1 MSRRRLPPLGALHA
15 FEAAARHQSF
25 ARAAEELHLTDGAIS
40 HRIRDLE
47 DRLGVRLFRRLH
59 RKVVL
64 TEHGRRLFATSREMF
79 DLLARGLG
87 ELEGVPSEP
96 VRIAVPAVFATRWL
110 LPRLDELEAAV
121 PGIEPHLM
129 MEGAGGPDSDAVPP
143 DLIVR
148 IGARPR
154 GVDGVD
160 RLAGDMLVPVAA
172 PVYLAR
178 VGRPAAPEAL
188 TRYRLLRGP
197 EDAWASWFRSAGIAR
212 ATSPRGPV
220 LGDHD
225 HLLGAAIAGH
235 GVALAPTRLV
245 AADIAAGRLARLF
258 ATAVPWP
265 DAYWLIRGETAA
277 DRPDIDRVAA
287 WLGTAM
293 AEVDSGLV
301 TRPPPMIASG
311 DLHRIPERPT
321 VD

>member
-47 DRLGVRLFRRLH
+47 DRLGMRLFRRLH

-64 TEHGRRLFATSREMF
+64 TEHGRRLYATSREMF
-79 DLLARGLG
+79 DLLARGLV
-87 ELEGVPSEP
+87 ELDGLPAEP
-96 VRIAVPAVFATRWL
+96 VRIAAPAVIATRWL
-110 LPRLDELEAAV
+110 LPRMDEIEAAV

-129 MEGAGGPDSDAVPP
+129 VEGAPDGDAPPP
-143 DLIVR
+143 DLILR

-154 GVDGVD
+154 GSERVD

-178 VGRPAAPEAL
+178 AGRPAAPEAL
-188 TRYRLLRGP
+188 LRYRLLRGP
-197 EDAWASWFRSAGIAR
+197 EDAWDLWFRSAGISR
-212 ATSPRGPV
+212 AEPPRGPV

-225 HLLGAAIAGH
+225 HLIGAAIAGH
-235 GVALAPTRLV
+235 GVALAPNRMV
-245 AADIAAGRLARLF
+245 ATDIAAGRLARLF
-258 ATAVPWP
+258 ATAVPWT
-265 DAYWLIRGETAA
+265 DAYWLIHGESAA
-277 DRPDIDRVAA
+277 DRPEIERVAA
-287 WLGTAM
+287 WLEQAMTADDGLPGRSTLPGT
-293 AEVDSGLV
+293 
-301 TRPPPMIASG
+301 
-311 DLHRIPERPT
+311 DLRRIPERPT